1 MIEWLV
7 LVLLVPAVLVPFV
20 LVFGFSGCSLLFKPK
35 LAKPSNLSAFG
46 AGDDRI
52 RLEWTHPGDGVTFE
66 VTRVPDGGATQTT
79 ISTPDTS
86 LLDDGLEE
94 GTTYFY
100 RVVAVS
106 GSSKSDPTDEVSAS
120 TFRKAFEEALP
131 SNRTRTDECIVLRI
145 EAIRLFGGG
154 SPVQI
159 TLQRPDGNLVIN
171 AMSISR
177 PATDGNPY
185 DSAEDP
191 VPVLSAPLTL
201 APDPSEPEV
210 RLPLVDFE
218 LNQEEDLLV
227 AFDIGD
233 PGRTSRS
240 DSTSRVEAFRG
251 PAGEALVAK
260 RSDGYEADGENVYLV
275 AKIHVP

>member
-1 MIEWLV
+1 MIEWLM

-20 LVFGFSGCSLLFKPK
+20 LVFGFSGCSLLFKPG
-35 LAKPSNLSAFG
+35 LSKPSNVSAIG

-52 RLEWTHPGDGVTFE
+52 RLEWTHSGEGVTFE
-66 VTRVPDGGATQTT
+66 VTRVPDGGTTQTT
-79 ISTPDTS
+79 ISTPQTS
-86 LLDDGLEE
+86 LLDGGLNE

-100 RVVAVS
+100 QVVAVS
-106 GSSKSDPTDEVSAS
+106 GSMKSDPSDEVSAS
-120 TFRKAFEEALP
+120 TFRKAFDEALP
-131 SNRTRTDECIVLRI
+131 NSRPRTDECVVLRI
-145 EAIRLFGGG
+145 KAIRLFGSG

-159 TLQRPDGNLVIN
+159 TLQRSDGNLVIN

-177 PATDGNPY
+177 PADDGNPY
-185 DSAEDP
+185 DSAEAP

-201 APDPSEPEV
+201 SPDPSDPQV

-218 LNQEEDLLV
+218 LDEENDLLV

-240 DSTSRVEAFRG
+240 ASTSNVDAFRG
-251 PAGEALVAK
+251 PAGEALAAK
-260 RSDGYEADGENVYLV
+260 RSDGYQPDPGRVYLV